1 MAGDKTKLIST
12 LPMGVTT
19 HAFQDQ
25 LHDLEAST
33 IIELFEVNA
42 MKYGLGVY
50 RFHPGK
56 VLNGDLI
63 YDNKTYKSLPF
74 EIDEMETKGDGTL
87 PRPKIRIANVD
98 GFISDIINGR
108 DDFVGL
114 HFTRKRIFLKYLDA
128 GNFHN
133 SENPFGDPDIN
144 ARFPDDKFIINQKL
158 SEDKN
163 LVEFEIVSILEMETV
178 RIPSRQVI
186 SNYCNWVY
194 RGIGCNY
201 GSDLVHPRKRFESET
216 SAQARGLPIADARDK
231 LFSHPSASGGYGF
244 IDAAAINVAWNT
256 FEEFEEDGAISQ
268 RANSEIFHDSGNYNS
283 TGIYLSGDTV
293 FIQGVD
299 NAETDSFRTDSNIE
313 LHFIAKPTGKYV
325 TEIQGVAFSP
335 YNVSGSDPRSD
346 KQNWA
351 QDQCSKTISGCALRF
366 KTCGGGLP
374 FGGFPGTDK
383 FGYV

>member
-1 MAGDKTKLIST
+1 MPVTDKTKLITT
-12 LPMGVTT
+12 LPSGVAT
-19 HAFQDQ
+19 HAFQDE
-25 LHDLEAST
+25 LHDLEASA
-33 IIELFEVNA
+33 IVELFEVNA
-42 MKYGLGVY
+42 KKYGLGVY

-56 VLNGDLI
+56 TINGDLI
-63 YDNKTYKSLPF
+63 YDNKVYKSLPF
-74 EIDEMETKGDGTL
+74 EIDEMETRGDGTL
-87 PRPKIRIANVD
+87 PRPRIRVANVD

-128 GNFHN
+128 ANFHN
-133 SENPFGDPDIN
+133 DQNPFGDPDIH

-158 SEDKN
+158 TEDKN
-163 LVEFEIVSILEMETV
+163 LVEFELVSILEMDTV
-178 RIPSRQVI
+178 KIPSRQVI

-194 RGIGCNY
+194 RGHGCNY
-201 GSDLVHPRKRFESET
+201 GNSLTHPEEKFESKT
-216 SAQARGLPIADARDK
+216 SDEALGKPIADAKDV
-231 LFSHPSASGGYGF
+231 LFSYPKASGGYGLD
-244 IDAAAINVAWNT
+244 DAAAINVAWNALDN
-256 FEEFEEDGAISQ
+256 DGET
-268 RANSEIFHDSGNYNS
+268 NYEIFHNSGSYNK

-293 FIQGVD
+293 FIRGVD
-299 NAETDSFRTDSNIE
+299 NSEEDSFMTDSNIE
-313 LHFIAKPTGKYV
+313 LYFVAKPTGKSV
-325 TEIQGVAFSP
+325 TEINGVAFSH